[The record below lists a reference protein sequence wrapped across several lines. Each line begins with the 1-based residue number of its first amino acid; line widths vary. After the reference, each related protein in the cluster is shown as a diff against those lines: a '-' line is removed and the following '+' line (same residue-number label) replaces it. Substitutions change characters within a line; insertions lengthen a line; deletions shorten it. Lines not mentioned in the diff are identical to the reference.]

1 MNTNSNGS
9 IRSKRKILLTGASG
23 FVGRAL
29 ADQLIG
35 TGAQLK
41 VVARSSLNIPGAD
54 TLLVDSI
61 DNRTSWGKNLKGIDT
76 VIHCAGRAHIMNDL
90 FANPLPEY
98 RRVNVGGTL
107 NLARQA
113 AAAGVRRF
121 IFLSSVKVN
130 GEQTLKGQPFTELDE
145 PMPQNPYAISKF
157 ETEQAL
163 MELAAHT
170 DMEVV
175 IIRPTL
181 VYGVGVKANFFTM
194 LKMVKLGMPLPFGSI
209 ENKRSFIYL
218 ENLNSLIISCIDHP
232 KAANQIFLASDGY
245 DLSTTELLRYCAN
258 AMGVSVYLL
267 PIPESWC
274 ILSATVLGQGESI
287 QRLCGTLQVDIGKA
301 NKLLGWTPPI
311 SVQVGLQRTVENLI

>member
-1 MNTNSNGS
+1 MKKG
-9 IRSKRKILLTGASG
+9 ILLTGASG
-23 FVGRAL
+23 FVGNAL
-29 ADQLIG
+29 TKELLEK
-35 TGAQLK
+35 GAS
-41 VVARSSLNIPGAD
+41 VRIAARTRLDIPGAE
-54 TLLVDSI
+54 LVIVPSI
-61 DNRTSWGKNLKGIDT
+61 DGQSAWSKHLRNIDT
-76 VIHCAGRAHIMNDL
+76 VIHCAGRAHVMNDL
-90 FANPLPEY
+90 FADPLPEY
-98 RRVNVGGTL
+98 RRINVGGTM

-130 GEQTLKGQPFTELDE
+130 GEQTLKGQPFTELDV

-163 MELAAHT
+163 MELADQT

-181 VYGVGVKANFFTM
+181 VYGAGVKANFFTM

-218 ENLNSLIISCIDHP
+218 ENLNSLIERCIDHP

-301 NKLLGWTPPI
+301 KTLLGWKPPI